1 MKEDQSQTTQPESP
15 ELIKDSP
22 PLVANY
28 MAKVKR
34 HNLLEKGIVTQA
46 EIDQLM
52 NKPIWEPSSR
62 EVKQIILKIFH
73 PDKPWLEMGDIE

>member
-1 MKEDQSQTTQPESP
+1 MKESQAPTTQPESQ
-15 ELIKDSP
+15 ELIKDVP
-22 PLVANY
+22 ALVANY
-28 MAKVKR
+28 MSSVKR

-73 PDKPWLEMGDIE
+73 PDQPWLEMGDLE